1 MEERD
6 EKELERIRR
15 INLAEKI
22 RKELLINLRKKRI
35 MKPTKTELENIEKRK
50 LYWKKYRESKE
61 DFNVDGTIF
70 EAGNI
75 TIDNTGCR
83 NTTTA
88 SESPQEERDKERG
101 RRNLDTKKQIQEE

>member
-35 MKPTKTELENIEKRK
+35 MKPTTTELENIEKRK
-50 LYWKKYRESKE
+50 LYWKKYRE
-61 DFNVDGTIF
+61 
-70 EAGNI
+70 
-75 TIDNTGCR
+75 
-83 NTTTA
+83 
-88 SESPQEERDKERG
+88 
-101 RRNLDTKKQIQEE
+101 